1 MLTREKL
8 EHHIAHLQEVH
19 DDLDRQIQEDYAKFK
34 DDTSVNRLKKKKL
47 QLKDEIE
54 KFKEQT
60 KTL

>member
-8 EHHIAHLQEVH
+8 EHHITHLQEMH
-19 DDLDRQIQEDYAKFK
+19 DVLDQQIQEDYAKFK
-34 DDTSVNRLKKKKL
+34 DDTSLNHLKKKKL
-47 QLKDEIE
+47 QLRDEIE

>member
-1 MLTREKL
+1 MLTKEKL
-8 EHHIAHLQEVH
+8 EHHITHLQKIH

-34 DDTSVNRLKKKKL
+34 NDALVGYLKKKKL

-54 KFKEQT
+54 RFKEQT